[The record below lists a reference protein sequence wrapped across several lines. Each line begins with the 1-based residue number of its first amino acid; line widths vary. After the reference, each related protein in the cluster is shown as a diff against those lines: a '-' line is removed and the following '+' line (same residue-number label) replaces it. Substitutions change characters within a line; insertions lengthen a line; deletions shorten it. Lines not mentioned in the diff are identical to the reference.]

1 MKLNNLDKR
10 PSPAVKTHWSKK
22 VANLVKM
29 LSQSLGDYEVA
40 NDVKNVFVSSY
51 DEFLSLWVMNVENML
66 RQKSWGV
73 SNWH

>member
-10 PSPAVKTHWSKK
+10 PSPAVKTHGSKK

-40 NDVKNVFVSSY
+40 NDVKMC
-51 DEFLSLWVMNVENML
+51 LSPLMMNFCLCE
-66 RQKSWGV
+66 
-73 SNWH
+73 